1 MERKL
6 NYKETREKIHE
17 ILFNFFDKELECS
30 KDNEFDFEFMEF
42 RTDDILKLIQNQGGD
57 YAE

>member
-1 MERKL
+1 MEHKL